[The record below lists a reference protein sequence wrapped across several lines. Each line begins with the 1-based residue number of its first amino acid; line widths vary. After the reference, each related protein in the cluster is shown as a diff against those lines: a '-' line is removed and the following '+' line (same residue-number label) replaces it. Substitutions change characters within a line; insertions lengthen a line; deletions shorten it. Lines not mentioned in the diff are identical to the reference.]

1 MSAQQGASRTG
12 RRDPALDQQPSGN
25 AQPRTT
31 IPQMRRARR
40 KQSDAALREAQARER
55 PGSSQQQDPNPNPS
69 QDPVLWDPMTG
80 ERTNAGRGRPSQV
93 NPAEYAHGLGI
104 GGASALP
111 SQQKSPTLSSAL
123 GDRVRKMAQIT
134 KPDGAAAGA
143 SSDDPAAG
151 AFASNRPGW
160 RGASGRS
167 AIVEP
172 VRDNRQVR
180 PLRLPEKVAK
190 RVASGPSPTGPKFH
204 ISFGTP
210 RRGETPPV
218 SPSGRQTAAGA
229 GPRETIRPVVPSSSQ
244 MSPSATSPSDAARS
258 YPSPPMS
265 GSRMDQDA
273 PSLAAQQLRGT
284 VPGPGYQVSQ
294 KPTEET
300 PIRRKPP
307 PARQDPT
314 PSPPAPPAHDPNAH
328 YLAPDDPWVQPPS
341 RFSVTTYATSTG
353 NTPRESLDDVDSNS
367 PPVPETPEQFRE
379 LSQPK
384 QESVMDRK
392 RPVGPRDEDSASDP
406 TGSNGPIKIS
416 LKTPYMPS
424 SYGQKH
430 SSAALD
436 RKAAA
441 NGPIDTISTTIL
453 AAATTERPLSI
464 ASSVN
469 KSLPVAPPEATASEA
484 RDRVALLNA
493 QLQGLGNRRINLL
506 RSIKQMT
513 ELMPTDNLMASEEVI
528 RKRELEKRKVES
540 FRTELAEVQRE
551 EYEIGLKLHRAYKRL
566 DRDAD
571 YEPTTLWVRRVAG

>member
-31 IPQMRRARR
+31 TIAQMRRARR

-55 PGSSQQQDPNPNPS
+55 PGSSQQQEPNPNPS

-80 ERTNAGRGRPSQV
+80 ERAIAGGRPSQV

-104 GGASALP
+104 SDASTLP

-123 GDRVRKMAQIT
+123 GDRVRKMAQIA

-190 RVASGPSPTGPKFH
+190 RVASGASPTGPKFH

-218 SPSGRQTAAGA
+218 SPAGRDTATGA

-244 MSPSATSPSDAARS
+244 MSPSASSPSDAARS

-273 PSLAAQQLRGT
+273 PSLAARQLRGSA
-284 VPGPGYQVSQ
+284 PGPGYQVSQ
-294 KPTEET
+294 KSTEET

-307 PARQDPT
+307 PSSRQDTT
-314 PSPPAPPAHDPNAH
+314 PPPPAPPAHDPNPS
-328 YLAPDDPWVQPPS
+328 YLTPDDRWVQPAS

-353 NTPRESLDDVDSNS
+353 TTPREPLDDVDSNG

-379 LSQPK
+379 PSQPK

-392 RPVGPRDEDSASDP
+392 RPVGPRDEDSA
-406 TGSNGPIKIS
+406 GSNPIKIS
-416 LKTPYMPS
+416 LNTPYMPS
-424 SYGQKH
+424 SYGQRH

-436 RKAAA
+436 RKAAST
-441 NGPIDTISTTIL
+441 GPVDTISTTIL
-453 AAATTERPLSI
+453 AAATADRRLST

-493 QLQGLGNRRINLL
+493 QLQSLGNRRINLL

-528 RKRELEKRKVES
+528 RKREMEKRKVES
-540 FRTELAEVQRE
+540 FRTELSEVQRE